1 MSRRNFIIILT
12 TTVISI
18 TALIYYNL
26 NHGMKPVNQSPNNV
40 DYLGVSEQFLE
51 IIEKRWLW
59 GDIEGLY
66 EKKQLNCPEFIKY
79 SPKVFKNY
87 LVCNPQYIHCFIGEG
102 IKQGDYLLKIKEQT
116 SSNPVQFHFEIEKM
130 SLNEIVYDFKAQ
142 FERKCHEV
150 ELPEREYSLESL
162 GGKKWSHFG
171 RKIFIDKFLVT
182 NNDLILADMMDTD
195 DIPIEERGL
204 PAMRLSRQEQ
214 RKYCHSQGKSL
225 MQAHLFEAAIRLQP
239 SHKLSPYPWSHY
251 SQTSVEGLVR
261 AKITEDNCKR
271 SYLKECK
278 SDYHWRS
285 FDTDSVSWTGLHDVF
300 GGPPERFEN
309 IYQPNLSYKSADWN
323 TSFKD
328 KKAKIGFKSYEKDPE
343 ASFRCYREAL

>member
-12 TTVISI
+12 TSVISI

-26 NHGMKPVNQSPNNV
+26 NRGIKPVKRDRAYV
-40 DYLGVSEQFLE
+40 DYLSVSEQFLE

-66 EKKQLNCPEFIKY
+66 AKKQLNCPELIKY
-79 SPKVFKNY
+79 NPKVYKNY
-87 LVCNPQYIHCFIGEG
+87 LVCNPQYIQCFIGDAFKNGEHQ
-102 IKQGDYLLKIKEQT
+102 IKIKEVL
-116 SSNPVQFHFEIEKM
+116 SSNPVQFHFEVENAQTGEF
-130 SLNEIVYDFKAQ
+130 LYDFKAQ

-150 ELPEREYSLESL
+150 ELPQREYTLESL
-162 GGKKWSHFG
+162 GRKKWSHFG
-171 RKIFIDKFLVT
+171 RKIIIDKFLVT
-182 NNDLILADMMDTD
+182 NNDLILAGMIDED

-204 PAMRLSRQEQ
+204 PALKLSKEDQK
-214 RKYCHSQGKSL
+214 KYCHTQEKNL

-239 SHKLSPYPWSHY
+239 SHKLSPYPWTHY

-271 SYLKECK
+271 SYLKECQQ
-278 SDYHWRS
+278 DFHWRS
-285 FDTDSVSWTGLHDVF
+285 FDTDSVSWIGLHDVF

-309 IYQPNLSYKSADWN
+309 IYQPDKAYKSADWN

-328 KKAKIGFKSYEKDPE
+328 KKAKIGFKSYEKSPQ
-343 ASFRCYREAL
+343 AGFRCFKEAL